1 MESQVSELN
10 DLLLN
15 IYSNYIRNKTIL
27 CDDKDPSW
35 MTNGITTVTENKNNA
50 YKKYIRSG
58 MRHNYYVRLENLTT
72 KIFNLICDTK
82 TKYHSMLVEKLV
94 NPNTI
99 VKTYWS
105 ILKTFANGR
114 KVPLIPPLL
123 INDEFISYFKSKVNY
138 FSWFFNQQCTAISV
152 DSSIPFSVN
161 FPTNETVN
169 TINFDEQLISKL
181 IVALNPNKAH
191 GYDGLSIRLL
201 NIVSKSLNNIL
212 GLSEIWLLP
221 GSMEEGQCCP
231 CPQKRKQTN
240 SE

>member
-1 MESQVSELN
+1 MN

-72 KIFNLICDTK
+72 KIFNLICDMK

-123 INDEFISYFKSKVNY
+123 INDEFISHFKSKVI
-138 FSWFFNQQCTAISV
+138 ISAG
-152 DSSIPFSVN
+152 S
-161 FPTNETVN
+161 
-169 TINFDEQLISKL
+169 LISNVQQFL
-181 IVALNPNKAH
+181 
-191 GYDGLSIRLL
+191 
-201 NIVSKSLNNIL
+201 
-212 GLSEIWLLP
+212 
-221 GSMEEGQCCP
+221 
-231 CPQKRKQTN
+231 
-240 SE
+240 